1 MKNYIWN
8 KIPIEYFFLVIGLF
22 FGMKLVFINPPWQTN
37 DEDRHFY
44 NSWYYANGYFKPDSR
59 DKGIGNP
66 MPVKISELVQG
77 FQGIRFNE
85 KTKISKQTVEDL
97 KDIIYTKTDTIFYS
111 NPNYDTNPIG
121 YIPNIIGVKLGEVYK
136 KNPIIVQWWSRAFG
150 LFAYLLIVF
159 FAIRITP
166 VYKNVLMLIALAP
179 MSLYQS
185 ASVTY
190 DTLCNATTFLIMA
203 FIIKWLL
210 QKEKVSTREI
220 ILFCVA
226 LAMQVFSKAGY
237 YFIPFLVLIIP
248 SEKFSFPYSK
258 IKLAILLV
266 AILMLPTFTWSVYM
280 NSFHFQ
286 GGKPLQNDFLFS
298 PSQNLAFHLKNIP
311 GMISDLFS
319 NVLIQGKN
327 WIIGCIGRF
336 GYSYTP
342 LPDAWVFMYVIVLF
356 GMASIDHNGNIKL
369 TRMQRGISALL
380 LLASLGAIITG
391 LYLTITPV
399 GARFIFGGQG
409 RYFIPILPLLLFQL
423 FGTIPNN
430 AKKYLPLITILIS
443 ILFLYK
449 TVGVINE
456 TFYTAN

>member
-1 MKNYIWN
+1 MKDYFWN

-59 DKGIGNP
+59 DQGIGNP
-66 MPVKISELVQG
+66 MPVKMFELAQG

-85 KTKISKQTVEDL
+85 TTKISKQTVEEL
-97 KDIIYTKTDTIFYS
+97 KDVIYTKTDTVFYS
-111 NPNYDTNPIG
+111 NPNYNTNPVG

-166 VYKNVLMLIALAP
+166 VYKNVLMLVALAP

-190 DTLCNATTFLIMA
+190 DTLCNATTFLMMA

-210 QKEKVSTREI
+210 QKEKVGTREI
-220 ILFCVA
+220 SLFCVA
-226 LAMQVFSKAGY
+226 LAIQVFSKAGY

-248 SEKFSFPYSK
+248 SEKFSFSYSK

-266 AILMLPTFTWSVYM
+266 AILMLPTFTWNVYM

-311 GMISDLFS
+311 EMISDLFG
-319 NVLIQGKN
+319 NVLTQGKY
-327 WIIGCIGRF
+327 WITGCIGRF

-342 LPDAWVFMYVIVLF
+342 LPDAWIFMYVIALL

-380 LLASLGAIITG
+380 LVASLGAIIAG
-391 LYLTITPV
+391 LYLTISPV
-399 GARFIFGGQG
+399 GARVIFGGQG

-443 ILFLYK
+443 ILFLSK
-449 TVGVINE
+449 TMGVINE

>member
-1 MKNYIWN
+1 MKDYFWN
-8 KIPIEYFFLVIGLF
+8 KIPIQYFFLVIGLF

-44 NSWYYANGYFKPDSR
+44 NSWYYANGNFKPESR

-66 MPVKISELVQG
+66 MPAKMHEMVQG

-85 KTKISKQTVEDL
+85 TTKISKQTIENL
-97 KDIIYTKTDTIFYS
+97 KGVIYDKTDTIFYS
-111 NPNYDTNPIG
+111 NPNYNTNPVG

-136 KNPIIVQWWSRAFG
+136 KNPITVLWWSRAFG

-159 FAIRITP
+159 FAIKITP
-166 VYKNVLMLIALAP
+166 VYKNVLMLVALAP
-179 MSLYQS
+179 MSLYQA

-190 DTLCNATTFLIMA
+190 DTLCNATTFLLIA
-203 FIIKWLL
+203 FIIKWLS

-220 ILFCVA
+220 ILFCFA
-226 LAMQVFSKAGY
+226 LAIQVFSKAAY

-248 SEKFSFPYSK
+248 SEKFSFSYSK
-258 IKLAILLV
+258 IKLTILLV
-266 AILMLPTFTWSVYM
+266 AILMLPTLTWNAYI

-286 GGKPLQNDFLFS
+286 GGTPLQNDFLFD
-298 PSQNLAFHLKNIP
+298 PSKNLSFHLKNIP
-311 GMISDLFS
+311 GMISDLVS
-319 NVLIQGKN
+319 NVLVQGKN

-342 LPDAWVFMYVIVLF
+342 LPDAWIFLYVLALF
-356 GMASIDHNGNIKL
+356 GMASIDHNGSIKL

-380 LLASLGAIITG
+380 LLASLIAIITG

-423 FGTIPNN
+423 FGTIPSN

-449 TVGVINE
+449 TVGVINQ

>member
-1 MKNYIWN
+1 MKGYFWN

-66 MPVKISELVQG
+66 MPVKMNEMVQG
-77 FQGIRFNE
+77 FQGIRFDE

-97 KDIIYTKTDTIFYS
+97 KDVIYDKTDTFFYS
-111 NPNYDTNPIG
+111 NPNYNVNPIG
-121 YIPNIIGVKLGEVYK
+121 YIPNIIGAKLGEAYK

-220 ILFCVA
+220 SLFCA
-226 LAMQVFSKAGY
+226 AFAIQVFSKAGY

-248 SEKFSFPYSK
+248 SEKFSFSYSK
-258 IKLAILLV
+258 IKLPILFA

-286 GGKPLQNDFLFS
+286 GGTPLQNDFLIS

-311 GMISDLFS
+311 GMIDDLVS
-319 NVLIQGKN
+319 NVLMYGKN

-342 LPDAWVFMYVIVLF
+342 LPDGWIFMYVLALF

-369 TRMQRGISALL
+369 TRMQRVISALIL
-380 LLASLGAIITG
+380 LVSLAALIVG
-391 LYLTITPV
+391 LYLNFSPV
-399 GARFIFGGQG
+399 GSRVIFGGQG

-423 FGTIPNN
+423 FGTVPNN

-449 TVGVINE
+449 TVGVIDE

>member
-1 MKNYIWN
+1 MKDFWN

-59 DKGIGNP
+59 EEGIGNP
-66 MPVKISELVQG
+66 LPTKMYDQVAG

-85 KTKISKQTVEDL
+85 KTKISKQKIEEL
-97 KDIIYTKTDTIFYS
+97 KGVTYEKTDTFFYS
-111 NPNYDTNPIG
+111 NPNYNTNPIG
-121 YIPNIIGVKLGEVYK
+121 YIPNIIGIKLGEAYK

-190 DTLCNATTFLIMA
+190 DTLCNATTFLIIA
-203 FIIKWLL
+203 FVIKWLL
-210 QKEKVSTREI
+210 QKEKVSSREI
-220 ILFCVA
+220 ILFC
-226 LAMQVFSKAGY
+226 LAVTIQVFSKAAY
-237 YFIPFLVLIIP
+237 YFIPFLFLIIP
-248 SEKFSFPYSK
+248 SEKFSFSYSK
-258 IKLAILLV
+258 IKLSILIV
-266 AILMLPTFTWSVYM
+266 AILMLPTFTWNAYI
-280 NSFHFQ
+280 NSFHFK
-286 GGKPLQNDFLFS
+286 GATPLQNDFLFD
-298 PSQNLAFHLKNIP
+298 PSKNLAFHLKNIP

-319 NVLIQGKN
+319 NVLVQGKN

-342 LPDAWVFMYVIVLF
+342 LPDGWIFMYVIALF

-380 LLASLGAIITG
+380 LLASLAAIITG

-423 FGTIPNN
+423 FGTIPNY

-449 TVGVINE
+449 TVGFIDE
-456 TFYTAN
+456 TFYSGN

>member
-1 MKNYIWN
+1 MKDFFWN

-59 DKGIGNP
+59 DQRIGNP
-66 MPVKISELVQG
+66 MPVKVYELAQG
-77 FQGIRFNE
+77 FQGIRFNDT
-85 KTKISKQTVEDL
+85 TKISKQTLEDI
-97 KDIIYTKTDTIFYS
+97 KGVIYDKTDTFFYN
-111 NPNYDTNPIG
+111 NPNYNINPIG

-166 VYKNVLMLIALAP
+166 VYKNVLMLVALAP

-185 ASVTY
+185 SSVTY

-220 ILFCVA
+220 SLFCVA
-226 LAMQVFSKAGY
+226 LAIQVFSKAGY

-248 SEKFSFPYSK
+248 SEKFSFSYSK
-258 IKLAILLV
+258 IKLTILLA

-311 GMISDLFS
+311 GMISDLVS
-319 NVLIQGKN
+319 NVLMQGKN
-327 WIIGCIGRF
+327 WITGCIGRF

-342 LPDAWVFMYVIVLF
+342 LPDAWVFTYVIALF
-356 GMASIDHNGNIKL
+356 GMASIDHNGNVKL
-369 TRMQRGISALL
+369 TKMQRGISALL
-380 LLASLGAIITG
+380 LVASLGTIIAG

-399 GARFIFGGQG
+399 GSRVIFGAQG

-449 TVGVINE
+449 TMGVINE

>member
-1 MKNYIWN
+1 MKDYFWN

-59 DKGIGNP
+59 EKGIGNP
-66 MPVKISELVQG
+66 MPAKMYEQVAG

-85 KTKISKQTVEDL
+85 KTKIDRQIVENL
-97 KDIIYTKTDTIFYS
+97 KDVIYDKTDTIFYS
-111 NPNYDTNPIG
+111 NPNYSTNPIG
-121 YIPNIIGVKLGEVYK
+121 YIPNIIGVKLGEAYK

-159 FAIRITP
+159 YAIRITP

-210 QKEKVSTREI
+210 QKEKVSSREI
-220 ILFCVA
+220 ILFCIA
-226 LAMQVFSKAGY
+226 LAIQVFSKAGY
-237 YFIPFLVLIIP
+237 YFIPFLFLIIP
-248 SEKFSFPYSK
+248 SEKFSFSYPK

-266 AILMLPTFTWSVYM
+266 AILMLPTLTWNVYV
-280 NSFHFQ
+280 NSFHFK
-286 GGKPLQNDFLFS
+286 GGKPLQSDFLFS

-311 GMISDLFS
+311 GMISDLVS
-319 NVLIQGKN
+319 NVLIQGKS

-342 LPDAWVFMYVIVLF
+342 LPDGWIFMYALVLF
-356 GMASIDHNGNIKL
+356 GMASIDHNGTIKL

-380 LLASLGAIITG
+380 LLASLAAIITG

-449 TVGVINE
+449 TVGFIDE
-456 TFYTAN
+456 TFYSTN